1 MTGHV
6 ACTREND
13 SKYKLLF
20 MRQQGRRSP
29 AITKLKC
36 YNDMKI
42 FRISFWHNSSQWIR
56 TFSVTKFLDHTQR
69 RTTVGRTLLDGWSAQ
84 RRDLYLTTHGILNRH
99 TSMPLVRF
107 EPTISADERP
117 QTHALDRAATGIGKM
132 CRNSVWKC
140 IMGLYVMGKDNYSH

>member
-13 SKYKLLF
+13 SENKLLF

-36 YNDMKI
+36 YNNIKI
-42 FRISFWHNSSQWIR
+42 CRIFFWRNSSQGAR
-56 TFSVTKFLDHTQR
+56 TFSVTRFLDHTQR
-69 RTTVGRTLLDGWSAQ
+69 RTTVRRTLLDGWSA
-84 RRDLYLTTHGILNRH
+84 RSRDLYLTTHSTLNRH
-99 TSMPLVRF
+99 TSMPPVGF
-107 EPTISADERP
+107 EPTISAGEQP
-117 QTHALDRAATGIGKM
+117 QTHALDRAATETGKM

-140 IMGLYVMGKDNYSH
+140 IMGLCVVGKDNYWH